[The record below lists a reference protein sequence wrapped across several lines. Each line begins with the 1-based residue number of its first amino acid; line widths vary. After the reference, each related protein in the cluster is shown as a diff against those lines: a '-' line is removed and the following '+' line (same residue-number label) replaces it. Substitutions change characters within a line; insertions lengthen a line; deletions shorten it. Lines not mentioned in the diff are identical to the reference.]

1 MSKIKIVVAG
11 VLTVAL
17 ITGAVAGA
25 AIYFRNSRQET
36 VPVVSV
42 DSIAADYYTDDTMLE
57 GNIVTNVTQNVNVDQ
72 DMIIKEV
79 YVTEG
84 DSVAK
89 GDPLISFDMTLVQME
104 LNIARLKQQQQ
115 EQDLTKAENRLTSLR
130 NGGSIEEETDDS
142 LSGLSEDDM
151 VPADDI
157 DDELASASG
166 NINGSYLAAATGPVL
181 AAAGLFGDG
190 SGTSDEASG
199 QAPAADFS
207 DQPEGGTQTPEA
219 EPSPEPT
226 DTPANPT
233 DTPADPTGTPDDTF
247 TDQEGDGDISV
258 DFGSGGDSSQPEISG
273 EPTQTPSA
281 ETPGDITDDG
291 AGDFVDN
298 VEIIDTDP
306 SAGQDDFMDGEP
318 EFYQRLDADTQPFT
332 GTGTEEDPFV
342 FLCSSAKG
350 KVVVTGA
357 FLNKMAGFLEDGTKE
372 FGVNG
377 YWYQLEF
384 HQNDTITNFQDRTES
399 CIGYYLIDGSLLEN
413 MVSDSAEMEFTLEG
427 ASQYEE
433 ELPYDDGG
441 YDPGT
446 GGDDGT
452 TSLTREEAIKLQE
465 TQVESLKLDIRESAL
480 EINKLE
486 KKAQN
491 EVVYSKLDGMVSS
504 VGDPLTGTSEGDS
517 FLSVKSKDGYYVRGT
532 VSELML
538 DQVTEDTILTCSG
551 SSGTFEAK
559 VMDVSD
565 YPVSSSSYMGT
576 GNPNASYYTYS
587 AEILDKSLQV
597 SEDDW
602 LSVTL
607 QNNGSASGSIVLDR
621 AFVRSDNGVNY
632 VYKDVD
638 GVLTRQEV
646 KTGGNVS
653 GGYSVLVTGGLTR
666 EDKIAFPYGDSAKEG
681 AKTRE
686 STLEELY
693 GY

>member
-130 NGGSIEEETDDS
+130 NGGPIEEETDDS

-181 AAAGLFGDG
+181 AAAGQFDDG

-281 ETPGDITDDG
+281 ETPGDITDDS

-372 FGVNG
+372 FVVNG

-565 YPVSSSSYMGT
+565 YPVSSNSYMGT

>member
-130 NGGSIEEETDDS
+130 NGGPIEEETDDS

-181 AAAGLFGDG
+181 AAAGQFDDG